1 MTPPMTPM
9 RAALCVALLLTAG
22 ACTKAAANDK
32 AFDEKV
38 HAYLLAHPEVLLE
51 MQDAYVA
58 KQANTES
65 TQVRSRLAALRTQ
78 VFDDPRD
85 PSVGPKDAKVTVVEF
100 SDYRCPHCKDAA
112 PDVLALIKAHPD
124 VRFVFK
130 ELPIFG
136 PQSQAAAAAA
146 IATYQEAH
154 GKYLDVYR
162 DLMADHDVDADSI
175 DQILAKNGLESKRT
189 LALAADPKIAAQIA
203 DISHLA
209 ASLGVDGTP
218 GFLINDQYVSGADI
232 PALKKAIETQ
242 QKG

>member
-1 MTPPMTPM
+1 MTPM
-9 RAALCVALLLTAG
+9 RAALCAALLLAAG
-22 ACTKAAANDK
+22 ACTKPAADDA
-32 AFDEKV
+32 AFDAKV

-58 KQANTES
+58 KQTSAEQS
-65 TQVRSRLAALRTQ
+65 QVQSHVAALKTQ
-78 VFDDPRD
+78 IFDDPRD
-85 PSVGPKDAKVTVVEF
+85 PAVGPKDAKVTVVEF
-100 SDYRCPHCKDAA
+100 SDYRCPHCKEAA

-146 IATYQEAH
+146 IAAYQQ
-154 GKYLDVYR
+154 GKYLGVYQ
-162 DLMADHDVDADSI
+162 DLMADHSVDADSI
-175 DQILAKNGLESKRT
+175 NQILVKNGLDPKHT
-189 LALAADPKIAAQIA
+189 LALAEDPKVAAQIA

-209 ASLGVDGTP
+209 STLGVQGTP
-218 GFLINDQYVSGADI
+218 GFLVNDQYVSGADI
-232 PALKKAIETQ
+232 PALKKAIATEQ

>member
-1 MTPPMTPM
+1 MTPM
-9 RAALCVALLLTAG
+9 RAALCAALLLAAG
-22 ACTKAAANDK
+22 ACTRATTDDK
-32 AFDEKV
+32 SFDDKV

-58 KQANTES
+58 KQTNSEAAE
-65 TQVRSRLAALRTQ
+65 VRSHLAALKTQ
-78 VFDDPRD
+78 IFNDPRD

-100 SDYRCPHCKDAA
+100 ADYRCPHCKEAA

-146 IATYQEAH
+146 IAAYRQ

-162 DLMADHDVDADSI
+162 DLMADHSVDADSI
-175 DQILAKNGLESKRT
+175 NQILAKNGLDPKHT
-189 LALAADPKIAAQIA
+189 LDVAADPKVAAQIA
-203 DISHLA
+203 DVSHLA
-209 ASLGVDGTP
+209 STLGVQGTP
-218 GFLINDQYVSGADI
+218 GFLVNDQYVSGADI
-232 PALKKAIETQ
+232 PALTKAIETA

>member
-1 MTPPMTPM
+1 MTPM
-9 RAALCVALLLTAG
+9 RAALCAALLLAAG
-22 ACTKAAANDK
+22 ACTKAATDDK
-32 AFDEKV
+32 TFDEKV

-58 KQANTES
+58 RQANAEA
-65 TQVRSRLAALRTQ
+65 TQVHAHLAALRKQ
-78 VFDDPRD
+78 IFDDPRD

-100 SDYRCPHCKDAA
+100 FDYRCPHCKDAA

-146 IATYQEAH
+146 IAAYQQGP
-154 GKYLDVYR
+154 GKYLDIYR
-162 DLMADHDVDADSI
+162 DLMADHSVDADSI
-175 DQILAKNGLESKRT
+175 GQILAKNGLEPKRT
-189 LALAADPKIAAQIA
+189 LALAAAPKVAAQIA
-203 DISHLA
+203 DVSRLA
-209 ASLGVDGTP
+209 TDLGVQGTP
-218 GFLINDQYVSGADI
+218 GFFVNDQYVSGADI
-232 PALKKAIETQ
+232 PALKKAIEAP